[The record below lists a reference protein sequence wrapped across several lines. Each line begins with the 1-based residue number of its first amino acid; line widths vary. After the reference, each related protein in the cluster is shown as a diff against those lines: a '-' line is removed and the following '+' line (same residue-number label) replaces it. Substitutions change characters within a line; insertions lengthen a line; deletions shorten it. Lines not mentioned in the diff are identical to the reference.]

1 VPGPPAH
8 ILDRLDNNRYLT
20 FLARPKSFDDTAV
33 LERALQLF
41 RQRGF
46 EGTSMSDLEAHLG
59 LGRQSLYNT
68 FGDKRE
74 LYLKALDLYQREAN
88 SQMLAMLEA
97 PDAGLDAL
105 ERWLAAN
112 AATVSVPGA
121 PTGCFTVN
129 SIVELPDD
137 APTAARCTRGR
148 QCLTAA
154 IRTVLSQAQAKGE
167 IPVERDVEGLV
178 GLVVAHVYG
187 LAVLA
192 RSGATE
198 RELGA
203 ASEALMAVVR

>member
-1 VPGPPAH
+1 M
-8 ILDRLDNNRYLT
+8 
-20 FLARPKSFDDTAV
+20 ARPKSFDDDAV
-33 LERALQLF
+33 LDRALQLF

-74 LYLKALDLYQREAN
+74 LYLKALDLYQRQAN
-88 SQMLAMLEA
+88 GQMLAMLEA

-112 AATVSVPGA
+112 TAAVTAPGRPA
-121 PTGCFTVN
+121 GCFAVN
-129 SIVELPDD
+129 SIVERPDD

-148 QCLTAA
+148 ECLTVA
-154 IRTVLSQAQAKGE
+154 IRAALSRAQAKGE
-167 IPVERDVEGLV
+167 IAAERDVEGLV

-198 RELGA
+198 RELRA
-203 ASEALMAVVR
+203 ASGVLMGLVR

>member
-1 VPGPPAH
+1 M
-8 ILDRLDNNRYLT
+8 
-20 FLARPKSFDDTAV
+20 ARPKSFDDDAV
-33 LERALQLF
+33 LDRALQLF

-68 FGDKRE
+68 FGDKRA
-74 LYLKALDLYQREAN
+74 LYLKALDLYQRQAN
-88 SQMLAMLEA
+88 GQMLAMLEA

-112 AATVSVPGA
+112 AATVTVPGA
-121 PTGCFTVN
+121 PAGCFTVN
-129 SIVELPDD
+129 SIVERPDD

-148 QCLTAA
+148 ECLTAA
-154 IRTVLSQAQAKGE
+154 IRGALTRAQAKGE
-167 IPVERDVEGLV
+167 IPAERDVEGLV

-198 RELGA
+198 RELRA
-203 ASEALMAVVR
+203 ASGALMALVR

>member
-1 VPGPPAH
+1 M
-8 ILDRLDNNRYLT
+8 
-20 FLARPKSFDDTAV
+20 ARPKSFDDDAV
-33 LERALQLF
+33 LDRALQLF

-74 LYLKALDLYQREAN
+74 LYLKALDLYQRQAN
-88 SQMLAMLEA
+88 GQMLAMLEA

-112 AATVSVPGA
+112 TAAVTAPGRPA
-121 PTGCFTVN
+121 GCFAVN
-129 SIVELPDD
+129 SIVERPDD

-148 QCLTAA
+148 ECLTAA
-154 IRTVLSQAQAKGE
+154 IRAALSRAQAKGE
-167 IPVERDVEGLV
+167 IAAERDVEGLV

-198 RELGA
+198 RELRA
-203 ASEALMAVVR
+203 ASGVLMGLVR

>member
-1 VPGPPAH
+1 M
-8 ILDRLDNNRYLT
+8 
-20 FLARPKSFDDTAV
+20 ARPKSFDDAAV
-33 LERALQLF
+33 LDRALQLF
-41 RQRGF
+41 WERGF
-46 EGTSMSDLEAHLG
+46 DGTSMSDLEAHLG

-74 LYLKALDLYQREAN
+74 LYLKALDLYQRQATDG
-88 SQMLAMLEA
+88 MVAMLQA

-112 AATVSVPGA
+112 AATVTVPGA

-129 SIVELPDD
+129 SIVERPDD

-148 QCLTAA
+148 ECLTAA

-167 IPVERDVEGLV
+167 IPAERDVEGLV

-192 RSGATE
+192 RAGATE
-198 RELGA
+198 RELRA
-203 ASEALMAVVR
+203 ASAALMAVVR

>member
-1 VPGPPAH
+1 M
-8 ILDRLDNNRYLT
+8 
-20 FLARPKSFDDTAV
+20 ARPKSFDDDAV
-33 LERALQLF
+33 LDRALQLF

-74 LYLKALDLYQREAN
+74 LYLKALDLYQRQAN
-88 SQMLAMLEA
+88 GQMLAMLEA

-112 AATVSVPGA
+112 AATVTVPGA
-121 PTGCFTVN
+121 PAGCFTVN
-129 SIVELPDD
+129 SIVERPDD

-148 QCLTAA
+148 ECLTAA
-154 IRTVLSQAQAKGE
+154 IRAALSRAQAKGQ
-167 IPVERDVEGLV
+167 IAAERDVEGLV

-203 ASEALMAVVR
+203 ASGALMALVR

>member
-1 VPGPPAH
+1 M
-8 ILDRLDNNRYLT
+8 
-20 FLARPKSFDDTAV
+20 ARPKSFDDDAV
-33 LERALQLF
+33 LDRALQLF

-59 LGRQSLYNT
+59 LGRQSLYNA

-74 LYLKALDLYQREAN
+74 LYLKALDLYQHQATG
-88 SQMLAMLEA
+88 QMLAMLEGS
-97 PDAGLDAL
+97 DAGLDAL

-112 AATVSVPGA
+112 AATVTAPGRPA
-121 PTGCFTVN
+121 GCFAVN
-129 SIVELPDD
+129 SIVERPDD
-137 APTAARCTRGR
+137 APTASRCTQGR
-148 QCLTAA
+148 ECLTAA
-154 IRTVLSQAQAKGE
+154 VREVLSRAQAKGE
-167 IPVERDVEGLV
+167 IPAERDVEGLV

-198 RELGA
+198 RELRA

>member
-1 VPGPPAH
+1 M
-8 ILDRLDNNRYLT
+8 
-20 FLARPKSFDDTAV
+20 ARPKSFDDDAV
-33 LERALQLF
+33 LDRALQLF

-74 LYLKALDLYQREAN
+74 LYLKALDLYQRQAN
-88 SQMLAMLEA
+88 GQMLAMLEA

-112 AATVSVPGA
+112 AATVTVPGA
-121 PTGCFTVN
+121 PAGCFTVN
-129 SIVELPDD
+129 SIVERPDD

-148 QCLTAA
+148 ECLTAA
-154 IRTVLSQAQAKGE
+154 IRAALSKAQAKGE
-167 IPVERDVEGLV
+167 IAAERDVEGLV

-198 RELGA
+198 RELRA
-203 ASEALMAVVR
+203 ASGALMALVR

>member
-1 VPGPPAH
+1 M
-8 ILDRLDNNRYLT
+8 
-20 FLARPKSFDDTAV
+20 ARPKSFDEEAV
-33 LERALQLF
+33 LDQAVQLF
-41 RQRGF
+41 WERGY
-46 EGTSMSDLEAHLG
+46 EGTSLADLETHLG

-74 LYLKALDLYQREAN
+74 LYLKALDLYQRQAN
-88 SQMLAMLEA
+88 GQMLAMLEA

-112 AATVSVPGA
+112 TAAVTAPGRPA
-121 PTGCFTVN
+121 GCFAVN
-129 SIVELPDD
+129 SIVERPDD

-148 QCLTAA
+148 ECLTAA
-154 IRTVLSQAQAKGE
+154 IRAALSRAQAKGE
-167 IPVERDVEGLV
+167 IAAERDVEGLV

-198 RELGA
+198 RELRA
-203 ASEALMAVVR
+203 ASGVLMGLVR

>member
-1 VPGPPAH
+1 M
-8 ILDRLDNNRYLT
+8 
-20 FLARPKSFDDTAV
+20 ARPKSFDDDAV
-33 LERALQLF
+33 LDRALQLF

-74 LYLKALDLYQREAN
+74 LYLKALDLYQRQAN
-88 SQMLAMLEA
+88 GQMLAMLEA

-112 AATVSVPGA
+112 AAAVTVPGA
-121 PTGCFTVN
+121 AAGCFTVN
-129 SIVELPDD
+129 SIVERPDD

-148 QCLTAA
+148 ECLTAA
-154 IRTVLSQAQAKGE
+154 IRAALSRAQAKGE
-167 IPVERDVEGLV
+167 IAAERDVEGLV

-198 RELGA
+198 RELHA
-203 ASEALMAVVR
+203 ASGALMALVR

>member
-1 VPGPPAH
+1 M
-8 ILDRLDNNRYLT
+8 
-20 FLARPKSFDDTAV
+20 ARPKSFDDAAV
-33 LERALQLF
+33 LDRALQLF

-74 LYLKALDLYQREAN
+74 LYLKALDLYQRQAN
-88 SQMLAMLEA
+88 GQMLAMLEA

-112 AATVSVPGA
+112 AATVTVPGA
-121 PTGCFTVN
+121 PAGCFTVN
-129 SIVELPDD
+129 SIVERPDD

-148 QCLTAA
+148 ECLTAA
-154 IRTVLSQAQAKGE
+154 IRAALSRAQAKGQ
-167 IPVERDVEGLV
+167 IAAERDVEGLV

-203 ASEALMAVVR
+203 ASGALMALVR

>member
-1 VPGPPAH
+1 M
-8 ILDRLDNNRYLT
+8 
-20 FLARPKSFDDTAV
+20 ARPKSFDDDAV
-33 LERALQLF
+33 LDRALQLF

-74 LYLKALDLYQREAN
+74 LYLKALDLYQRQAN
-88 SQMLAMLEA
+88 GQMLAMLEA

-112 AATVSVPGA
+112 AATVTVPGA
-121 PTGCFTVN
+121 PAGCFTVN
-129 SIVELPDD
+129 SIVERPDD
-137 APTAARCTRGR
+137 PPTAARCTRGR
-148 QCLTAA
+148 ECLTAA
-154 IRTVLSQAQAKGE
+154 IRAALSRAQAKGE
-167 IPVERDVEGLV
+167 IAAERDLEGLV

-198 RELGA
+198 RELSA
-203 ASEALMAVVR
+203 ASGALMALVR

>member
-1 VPGPPAH
+1 M
-8 ILDRLDNNRYLT
+8 
-20 FLARPKSFDDTAV
+20 ARPKSFDDAAV
-33 LERALQLF
+33 LDRALQLF

-74 LYLKALDLYQREAN
+74 LYLKALDLYQRQAN
-88 SQMLAMLEA
+88 GQMLAMLEA

-112 AATVSVPGA
+112 AATLTVPGA
-121 PTGCFTVN
+121 PAGCFTVN
-129 SIVELPDD
+129 SIVERPDD

-148 QCLTAA
+148 ECLTAA
-154 IRTVLSQAQAKGE
+154 IRAALSRAQAKGE
-167 IPVERDVEGLV
+167 IAAERDLEGLV

-198 RELGA
+198 RELSA
-203 ASEALMAVVR
+203 ASGALMALVR

>member
-1 VPGPPAH
+1 M
-8 ILDRLDNNRYLT
+8 
-20 FLARPKSFDDTAV
+20 ARPKSFDDATV
-33 LERALQLF
+33 LDRALQLF

-88 SQMLAMLEA
+88 SQMLATLEA

-112 AATVSVPGA
+112 AATVTVPGA

-148 QCLTAA
+148 ECLTAA
-154 IRTVLSQAQAKGE
+154 IRTVLSQAKAKGE
-167 IPVERDVEGLV
+167 IPTERDVEGLV

>member
-1 VPGPPAH
+1 M
-8 ILDRLDNNRYLT
+8 
-20 FLARPKSFDDTAV
+20 ARPKSFDDTAV
-33 LERALQLF
+33 LDRALQLF

-74 LYLKALDLYQREAN
+74 LYLKALDRYQRQAADG
-88 SQMLAMLEA
+88 MVAMLEA

-105 ERWLAAN
+105 EQWLAVN
-112 AATVSVPGA
+112 AAMVTVPGA
-121 PTGCFTVN
+121 PAGCFAVN
-129 SIVELPDD
+129 SIVERPDD

-148 QCLTAA
+148 ECLTGA

-167 IPVERDVEGLV
+167 IPAERDVESLV

-192 RSGATE
+192 RAGATE
-198 RELGA
+198 RELRA

>member
-1 VPGPPAH
+1 M
-8 ILDRLDNNRYLT
+8 
-20 FLARPKSFDDTAV
+20 ARPKSFDDDAV
-33 LERALQLF
+33 LDRALQLF

-46 EGTSMSDLEAHLG
+46 EGTSMTDLEAHLG

-74 LYLKALDLYQREAN
+74 LYLKALDLYQRQAN
-88 SQMLAMLEA
+88 GQMLAMLEA

-112 AATVSVPGA
+112 TAAVTAPGRPA
-121 PTGCFTVN
+121 GCFAVN
-129 SIVELPDD
+129 SIVERPDD

-148 QCLTAA
+148 ECLTVA
-154 IRTVLSQAQAKGE
+154 IRAALSRAQAKGE
-167 IPVERDVEGLV
+167 IAAERDVEGLV

-198 RELGA
+198 RELRA
-203 ASEALMAVVR
+203 ASGVLMGLVR

>member
-1 VPGPPAH
+1 M
-8 ILDRLDNNRYLT
+8 
-20 FLARPKSFDDTAV
+20 ARPKSFDDAAV
-33 LERALQLF
+33 LDRALQLF

-68 FGDKRE
+68 FGDKRQ

-97 PDAGLDAL
+97 PDAGLDDL

-112 AATVSVPGA
+112 AATVTVPGA
-121 PTGCFTVN
+121 AAGCFTVN
-129 SIVELPDD
+129 SIVERPDD

-148 QCLTAA
+148 ESLTRA
-154 IRTVLSQAQAKGE
+154 IRTVLAQAQAKGE
-167 IPVERDVEGLV
+167 IPAERDVEGLV
-178 GLVVAHVYG
+178 GLMVAHVYG

-192 RSGATE
+192 RAGASQ
-198 RELGA
+198 RELAA
-203 ASEALMAVVR
+203 ASEALMVVVR

>member
-1 VPGPPAH
+1 M
-8 ILDRLDNNRYLT
+8 
-20 FLARPKSFDDTAV
+20 ARPKSFDDDAV
-33 LERALQLF
+33 LDRALRLF

-74 LYLKALDLYQREAN
+74 LYLKALDLYQRQAN
-88 SQMLAMLEA
+88 GQMLAMLEA

-112 AATVSVPGA
+112 AATVTVPGA
-121 PTGCFTVN
+121 PAGCFTVN
-129 SIVELPDD
+129 SIVERPDD

-148 QCLTAA
+148 ECLTAA
-154 IRTVLSQAQAKGE
+154 IRAALSRAQAKGE
-167 IPVERDVEGLV
+167 IAAERDVEGLV

-198 RELGA
+198 RELRA
-203 ASEALMAVVR
+203 ASGALMALVR

>member
-1 VPGPPAH
+1 M
-8 ILDRLDNNRYLT
+8 
-20 FLARPKSFDDTAV
+20 ARPKSFDDDAV
-33 LERALQLF
+33 LDRALQLF

-74 LYLKALDLYQREAN
+74 LYLKALDLYQRQAN
-88 SQMLAMLEA
+88 GQMLAMLEA

-112 AATVSVPGA
+112 AATVTVPGA
-121 PTGCFTVN
+121 PAGCFTVN
-129 SIVELPDD
+129 SIVERPDD

-148 QCLTAA
+148 ECLTAA
-154 IRTVLSQAQAKGE
+154 IRAALSSAQAKGQ
-167 IPVERDVEGLV
+167 IAAERDVEGLV

-198 RELGA
+198 RELSA
-203 ASEALMAVVR
+203 ASGALMALVR

>member
-1 VPGPPAH
+1 M
-8 ILDRLDNNRYLT
+8 
-20 FLARPKSFDDTAV
+20 ARPKSFDDAAV
-33 LERALQLF
+33 LDRALQLF
-41 RQRGF
+41 RERGF
-46 EGTSMSDLEAHLG
+46 DGTSMSDLEAHLG

-74 LYLKALDLYQREAN
+74 LYLKALDLYQRQAN
-88 SQMLAMLEA
+88 SQMLDMLEA

-112 AATVSVPGA
+112 AATVTVPGA
-121 PTGCFTVN
+121 PAGCFTVN
-129 SIVELPDD
+129 SIVERPDD
-137 APTAARCTRGR
+137 APTAARCTHGR
-148 QCLTAA
+148 ECLTRA
-154 IRTVLSQAQAKGE
+154 IRTVLSQARAKGE
-167 IPVERDVEGLV
+167 IPAERDVEGLV

-192 RSGATE
+192 RAGASE

>member
-1 VPGPPAH
+1 M
-8 ILDRLDNNRYLT
+8 
-20 FLARPKSFDDTAV
+20 ARPKSFDDAAV
-33 LERALQLF
+33 LDRALQLF

-74 LYLKALDLYQREAN
+74 LYLKALDLYQQQATH
-88 SQMLAMLEA
+88 QMLDILEA
-97 PDAGLDAL
+97 PDAGLEAV

-112 AATVSVPGA
+112 TAAVTAPGRPAGCFAVNSMVERPEDAATAG
-121 PTGCFTVN
+121 
-129 SIVELPDD
+129 
-137 APTAARCTRGR
+137 RCARGR
-148 QCLTAA
+148 EGLTAA
-154 IRTVLSQAQAKGE
+154 VRGALTRAQAKGE
-167 IPVERDVEGLV
+167 IPAERNVEGLV

-192 RSGATE
+192 RAGATE
-198 RELGA
+198 GELHA

>member
-1 VPGPPAH
+1 M
-8 ILDRLDNNRYLT
+8 
-20 FLARPKSFDDTAV
+20 ARPKSFDDDAV
-33 LERALQLF
+33 LDRALQLF

-74 LYLKALDLYQREAN
+74 LYLKALDLYQRHAN
-88 SQMLAMLEA
+88 GQMLAMLEA

-112 AATVSVPGA
+112 AATVTVPGGA
-121 PTGCFTVN
+121 PAGCFTVN
-129 SIVELPDD
+129 SIVERPDD

-148 QCLTAA
+148 ECLTAA
-154 IRTVLSQAQAKGE
+154 IRAALSRAQAKGE
-167 IPVERDVEGLV
+167 IAAERDVEGLV

-192 RSGATE
+192 RSGAAE
-198 RELGA
+198 RELRA
-203 ASEALMAVVR
+203 ASGALMALVR

>member
-1 VPGPPAH
+1 M
-8 ILDRLDNNRYLT
+8 
-20 FLARPKSFDDTAV
+20 ARPKSFDDNAV
-33 LERALQLF
+33 LDRALQLF

-74 LYLKALDLYQREAN
+74 LYLKALDLYQRQAN
-88 SQMLAMLEA
+88 GQMLAMLEA

-112 AATVSVPGA
+112 AATVTVPGA
-121 PTGCFTVN
+121 PAGCFTVN
-129 SIVELPDD
+129 SIVERPDD
-137 APTAARCTRGR
+137 PPTAARCTRGR
-148 QCLTAA
+148 ECLTAA
-154 IRTVLSQAQAKGE
+154 IRAALSRAQAKGE
-167 IPVERDVEGLV
+167 IAAERDLEGLV

-198 RELGA
+198 RELSA
-203 ASEALMAVVR
+203 ASGALMALVR